1 MDDKKEKKQKIDD
14 SLVETLKKQA
24 DEYLKGW
31 QTERAN
37 LLNYQSSEQE
47 RISKMVNQNEKNIL
61 LEILSIIDNFEL
73 LIKNLDKK
81 DDYTEGINLI
91 YDQLN
96 SFLKKHNC
104 ISFESVNTKF
114 DPNLHEAIEMVK
126 DDKKENNLII
136 EEVQK
141 GYKLNDSILRPAK
154 VKVIINSKN

>member
-1 MDDKKEKKQKIDD
+1 MDDKKEEKQKIDD

-37 LLNYQSSEQE
+37 LLNYQKSEQE
-47 RISKMVNQNEKNIL
+47 RISKMISQNEKNIL
-61 LEILSIIDNFEL
+61 LEILSIIDNFDL
-73 LIKNLDKK
+73 LIKNLNKK
-81 DDYTEGINLI
+81 DDYTKGINLV

-104 ISFESVNTKF
+104 IAFESINTKF
-114 DPNLHEAIEMVK
+114 DPSLHEAIEMIK
-126 DDKKENNLII
+126 DDKKENNLIVDEI
-136 EEVQK
+136 QK
-141 GYKLNDSILRPAK
+141 GYKLNESILRPAK